1 MSVLGEIIH
10 MTHNSGKTTLAG
22 RRSLAPANWQRRSVT
37 VVRRVLGE
45 AAEAPSA
52 SLVKLPGRG
61 VTRVWECA
69 GPRGAETLVLI
80 HGVAVTAE
88 LNWGKVLAPLG
99 RHFRVVAA
107 DLRGHGDG
115 INLGCRF
122 RLEDCADDVAALAQA
137 LGLRRFAA
145 VGYSMGGMVAQLLYR
160 RHPSLLSGLVLC
172 STAGNVRE
180 TPAEKLAALALP
192 ATAAALRW
200 NPVLQLVSAEALG
213 MALLGHIDDPATA
226 GWARAQ
232 LSRTSLAAAVS
243 AVQAVCEF
251 SSDGWISQI
260 DVPAAVVVT
269 TGDRIVPAS
278 RQLKLARVIP
288 GASVHQV
295 DADHGVCIN
304 APQLFAPALLEACW
318 SVAPGRGGRGPLAT
332 LHQSDRLSSPLR

>member
-1 MSVLGEIIH
+1 
-10 MTHNSGKTTLAG
+10 
-22 RRSLAPANWQRRSVT
+22 

-45 AAEAPSA
+45 AAGPRTR
-52 SLVKLPGRG
+52 LVELPGRG
-61 VTRVWECA
+61 TTRVWESA

-88 LNWGKVLAPLG
+88 LNWGKVLAPLA

-115 INLGCRF
+115 MRVGPRF
-122 RLEDCADDVAALAQA
+122 RLEDCADDAAALAQA
-137 LGLRRFAA
+137 LGIRRFVA
-145 VGYSMGGMVAQLLYR
+145 VGYSMGGMVAQLLHR

-180 TPAEKLAALALP
+180 SPAEWLAALALP
-192 ATAAALRW
+192 TAAAALRW
-200 NPVLQLVSAEALG
+200 NPLLQLMSAEAFG
-213 MALLGHIDDPATA
+213 MALLGHLDDPATA
-226 GWARAQ
+226 RWARAQ

-251 SSDGWISQI
+251 SSDGWISEV

-269 TGDRIVPAS
+269 TRDRIVPAG
-278 RQLKLARVIP
+278 RQLRLARALR
-288 GASVHQV
+288 GASVHEV
-295 DADHGVCIN
+295 RADHGVCIN

-318 SVAPGRGGRGPLAT
+318 SVAPGRSRGPLAT
-332 LHQSDRLSSPLR
+332 LHTSRRSSLPLP